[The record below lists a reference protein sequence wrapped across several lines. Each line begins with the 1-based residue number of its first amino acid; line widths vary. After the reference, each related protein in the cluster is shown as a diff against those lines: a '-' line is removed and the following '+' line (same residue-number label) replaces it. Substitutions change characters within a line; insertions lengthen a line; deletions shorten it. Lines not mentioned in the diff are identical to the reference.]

1 MPECELSR
9 AIGADLSKAIQV
21 AVLDHG
27 AVVASAEGAVTDDA
41 AIAPSL
47 GGCDVPDIFVLA
59 LQAERI
65 LRAKLLSHAGSLP
78 APLKVALER
87 TYPDGTAGQEC
98 GRLKKADSVGA
109 NRRNEPRTLGP
120 PSQRISWIDRV
131 VRPVPSGPT
140 GARGRPRDGVKPNST
155 LGRSHGTVGHR
166 ARRAGSRSY

>member
-41 AIAPSL
+41 AIALSL

-78 APLKVALER
+78 TASEGVAREDPRL
-87 TYPDGTAGQEC
+87 TAQ
-98 GRLKKADSVGA
+98 
-109 NRRNEPRTLGP
+109 P
-120 PSQRISWIDRV
+120 
-131 VRPVPSGPT
+131 
-140 GARGRPRDGVKPNST
+140 
-155 LGRSHGTVGHR
+155 
-166 ARRAGSRSY
+166 AGNMAC

>member
-1 MPECELSR
+1 M
-9 AIGADLSKAIQV
+9 
-21 AVLDHG
+21 LDHG
-27 AVVASAEGAVTDDA
+27 AVIASAEGAVTDDA

-109 NRRNEPRTLGP
+109 NGRNEPGTLGP

-131 VRPVPSGPT
+131 VRPVPW
-140 GARGRPRDGVKPNST
+140 AD
-155 LGRSHGTVGHR
+155 GRSWSATR
-166 ARRAGSRSY
+166 WS